1 MATTKIV
8 LSGPLFDGSAQ
19 QAAGDNPL
27 HAAAR
32 EFHALR
38 RRARVAAALG
48 HALGVEADP
57 VAADLCDFLHQGG
70 GELGSGMQ
78 WVISG
83 GVREGRYS
91 WPWLEGTSRRNAS
104 TGFAGYGTFR
114 RTRLRMRTQVT
125 PFAQQKLNE
134 YLPRMGGEAV

>member
-1 MATTKIV
+1 MATTKV
-8 LSGPLFDGSAQ
+8 TLTGPLFSGEAQ
-19 QAAGDNPL
+19 QAAAEFTASLVKEVAEIGRDWIRL
-27 HAAAR
+27 DTERMTKSGSDTGAAA
-32 EFHALR
+32 E
-38 RRARVAAALG
+38 
-48 HALGVEADP
+48 GVELA
-57 VAADLCDFLHQGG
+57 
-70 GELGSGMQ
+70 GSGMQ

-125 PFAQQKLNE
+125 PFAQVRLEE
-134 YLPRMGGEAV
+134 YLALMGGGEL

>member
-19 QAAGDNPL
+19 QAAAEFTASLVKEVAEIGRDWIRL
-27 HAAAR
+27 DTERMTKSGSDTGAAA
-32 EFHALR
+32 E
-38 RRARVAAALG
+38 
-48 HALGVEADP
+48 GVELA
-57 VAADLCDFLHQGG
+57 
-70 GELGSGMQ
+70 GSGMQ